1 MKTRQFVLL
10 AAGLSLLSC
19 AIGCSSSGSKS
30 STQNPPPPP
39 PPEVTISISPDKTAI
54 ETGGAAML
62 QVTLTNDTAVTWT
75 VNGVANGD
83 SAVGEITTQGLMGTY
98 TAPPGPVGL
107 VATVTAT
114 SVADTTK
121 SASATV
127 YAVPQGTVAATG
139 NTLVADYSITP
150 PSDAKVSIQFGTDT
164 TYGRA
169 TSVQRTPQGGGGVST
184 LVAGMLATTLYH
196 MQAIVNFSDG
206 TQYLDADQT
215 FTSGTIPPNRIPT
228 NISVTTSQGMTP
240 QSGIEMLDLIPGG
253 AEATDLAG
261 NIIWY
266 YLGTGVSG
274 GTILQPIRML
284 RNGHFALVLA
294 PNSAVPLT
302 GPPLTPSITDEIRE
316 VDLTGTTIRTLNIT
330 DLNTR
335 LADAGFTLNAQV
347 IHHEIIELP
356 NGHWIFFVN
365 STQDFVN
372 LTGLPGT
379 TTVLGDAIVD
389 VDPNLN
395 PVWVWNSFD
404 HLDVNR
410 HPFQF
415 PDWTHANAILYTSDG
430 DLLVSVRHQN
440 WIIKIDYKNGQGSG
454 DVLWRLGQG
463 GDFTLVG
470 GTDPTD
476 WSYAQHGPAFFGR
489 SSAGVF
495 DLGVMDNGDDR
506 AFPPSTSCVS
516 LGFATCPFTSIPI
529 YHIDENAMTATLVFH
544 DVLSQFS
551 NFGGDVASLA
561 NGNVEFDLCADVT
574 TAIQPGASVW
584 EVTREDNP
592 QLVWKMSIEGD
603 DAYRMFRQPSLYP
616 GVQW

>member
-10 AAGLSLLSC
+10 VAGLSLLSF
-19 AIGCSSSGSKS
+19 AIGCSSSGSS
-30 STQNPPPPP
+30 SSSQNPPPPP
-39 PPEVTISISPDKTAI
+39 PQVTISISPDKAAI
-54 ETGGAAML
+54 ATGGAAML

-83 SAVGEITTQGLMGTY
+83 SAVGEITTDGLTGTY

-127 YAVPQGTVAATG
+127 YAVPPGAVTATA
-139 NTLVADYSITP
+139 NSLVADYSITP
-150 PSDAKVSIQFGTDT
+150 PSDAQVSIQFGTDT

-169 TSVQRTPQGGGGVST
+169 TSMRQTPQGGGAVST

-196 MQAIVNFSDG
+196 MQAIVNFPDG
-206 TQYLDADQT
+206 TQYVDVDQT
-215 FTSGTIPPNRIPT
+215 FTSGAIPAAHLNAA
-228 NISVTTSQGMTP
+228 ISATTTSGMTP
-240 QSGIEMLDLIPGG
+240 QSGIEMLDLVVGG

-266 YLGTGVSG
+266 YGGTNIAG

-294 PNSAVPLT
+294 PNSSVPLT
-302 GPPLTPSITDEIRE
+302 GPPVTPTTTDEIRE
-316 VDLTGTTIRTLNIT
+316 IDLAGTTVRSLNIT

-335 LADAGFTLNAQV
+335 LANAGFTLNALV
-347 IHHEIIELP
+347 IHHELIELP

-365 STQDFVN
+365 LTQDFTD
-372 LTGLPGT
+372 LPGFPGT
-379 TTVLGDAIVD
+379 TTVLGDAIID
-389 VDPNLN
+389 VDQNLN

-404 HLDVNR
+404 HLDINR

-463 GDFTLVG
+463 GDFTLMG

-476 WSYAQHGPAFFGR
+476 WTYAQHGPAFFGR
-489 SSAGVF
+489 TSAGVF

-506 AFPPSTSCVS
+506 AFPQNLTCQAA
-516 LGFATCPFTSIPI
+516 GFTTCPFTTVPI
-529 YHIDENAMTATLVFH
+529 YHIDENAMTATLLFH
-544 DVLSQFS
+544 DVTVPYSF
-551 NFGGDVASLA
+551 FGGDVASLA
-561 NGNVEFDLCADVT
+561 NGDVEFDLCSDT
-574 TAIQPGASVW
+574 TVAVQPGASVT

-592 QLVWKMSIEGD
+592 QVVWRMSVGGD
-603 DAYRMFRQPSLYP
+603 YGYRMFRQPSLYP
-616 GVQW
+616 GVHW